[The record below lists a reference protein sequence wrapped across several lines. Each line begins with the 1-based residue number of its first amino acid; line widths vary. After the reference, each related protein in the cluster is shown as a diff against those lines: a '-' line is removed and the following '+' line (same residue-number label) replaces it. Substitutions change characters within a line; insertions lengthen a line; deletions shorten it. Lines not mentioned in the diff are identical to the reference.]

1 MFNPRSI
8 EDLESASI
16 DILNPQTKRKTGA
29 TVTLAGPD
37 HPKARS
43 ILLAAQRRVRRDL
56 EKSGRITLDDPE
68 AEEDARLEELVARTL
83 AWTGMADDDGKEM
96 PCTPD
101 NARKLY
107 AGVTW
112 LRLQLMGAMNDRANF
127 IRASSA
133 S

>member
-8 EDLESASI
+8 EDLEQASVE
-16 DILNPQTKRKTGA
+16 ILNPQTKRPTGA
-29 TVTLAGPD
+29 TITLAGPD

-43 ILLAAQRRVRRDL
+43 IALTAQRRVRKQL
-56 EKSGRITLDDPE
+56 EKTGRLTLDDPE
-68 AEEDARLEELVARTL
+68 VEEDSRLEELVARTIG
-83 AWTGMADDDGKEM
+83 WTGIADDGGKEM
-96 PCTPD
+96 PCTAE

-112 LRLQLMGAMNDRANF
+112 LRLQLMEAMNDRGNF
-127 IRASSA
+127 IRASAA